1 MAESLRDQ
9 LLKSGLLTQLK
20 PAKPAL
26 APAPAAAA
34 GSRSRS
40 VDNSRGKPQSA
51 NPQKK
56 LRDGDDIDL
65 AKAYALRNQA
75 DIRER
80 QRTQQEQEQRAREK
94 KERRQKLAEA
104 LAGKSLNADDADVAR
119 HFPHADKIRRVY
131 VTAAQ
136 LPLLNRGELGVVL
149 HAGRFLLVTREV
161 ALVVREIDSDQVLL
175 LVDPDQADEDDVPA
189 DLIW

>member
-1 MAESLRDQ
+1 M
-9 LLKSGLLTQLK
+9 
-20 PAKPAL
+20 
-26 APAPAAAA
+26 
-34 GSRSRS
+34 
-40 VDNSRGKPQSA
+40 DNSRGKPQSA

>member
-9 LLKSGLLTQLK
+9 LLKSGLVSQLK
-20 PAKPAL
+20 PAKPA
-26 APAPAAAA
+26 PAAAP
-34 GSRSRS
+34 GSKSRFG
-40 VDNSRGKPQSA
+40 DKSRGTAQSA

-56 LRDGDDIDL
+56 SRDRDDIDL
-65 AKAYALRNQA
+65 GKAYALRNQA
-75 DIRER
+75 DTRER
-80 QRTQQEQEQRAREK
+80 QRNQQEQEQRAREK

-136 LPLLNRGELGVVL
+136 LPLVNRGELGVVQ

-161 ALVVREIDSDQVLL
+161 ALAVQEIDAEQVLL
-175 LVDPDQADEDDVPA
+175 LVDPDQADDDDVPA